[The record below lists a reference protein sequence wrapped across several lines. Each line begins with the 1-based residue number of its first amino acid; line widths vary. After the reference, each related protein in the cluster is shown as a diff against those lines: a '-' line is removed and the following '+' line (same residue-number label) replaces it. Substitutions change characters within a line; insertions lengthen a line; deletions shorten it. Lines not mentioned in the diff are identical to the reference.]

1 MMNKVDGMKQE
12 VYSKDWVMHTG
23 MSDLCF
29 FRSGRWGG
37 RAMIIRDEER
47 VQRGG

>member
-29 FRSGRWGG
+29 FSEWKMGWSSDDYKR
-37 RAMIIRDEER
+37 
-47 VQRGG
+47 